1 MLNEYATARRDE
13 LLALAGALVA
23 VDTPG
28 QDKARCDELADQLA
42 AHMAPL
48 GTLTRIA
55 NPHGGDQL
63 RLRVA
68 APAAPAEAR
77 PALLLCHYD
86 TVWPVGT
93 AAARPLRLDG
103 DTAYGPGLYDMKA
116 SIAMVV
122 LALRAVGALGLS
134 LPRPITLLLTS
145 DEEIGSPASRELIEA
160 EARTAAHV
168 LVLEPPVE
176 QGSLLKTARKGV
188 GMFSL
193 TISGRAAHAGVEPE
207 KGVNALTELA
217 HQIIAVGALADPAQG
232 TTVSVGIARG
242 GSACNV
248 VPAAAS
254 CDVDVRAWSAAE
266 AARLESGFMAL
277 RPVLPEAHLHVAG
290 GFNRPPMERTPA
302 SLALF
307 ARAQALGAGLGLSL
321 GEGATGGASDG
332 NFTAA
337 LGIPT
342 LDGLGAPGQGA
353 HAEHE
358 QINLPAT
365 LERLALLIALLTQ
378 L

>member
-1 MLNEYATARRDE
+1 MLNEYAAARRAD
-13 LLALAGALVA
+13 LLTLAGELVA
-23 VDTPG
+23 FDTPG
-28 QDKARCDELADQLA
+28 QDKARCDALADHLA
-42 AHMAPL
+42 ALMAPL
-48 GTLTRIA
+48 GALTRIA
-55 NPHGGDQL
+55 NPSGGDQL

-68 APAAPAEAR
+68 APQALAGAR

-116 SIAMVV
+116 SIAMVA
-122 LALRAVGALGLS
+122 LALHAINELGLR
-134 LPRPITLLLTS
+134 LPRPLTLLLTS
-145 DEEIGSPASRELIEA
+145 DEEIGSPASRELIET
-160 EARTAAHV
+160 EARAAAHV
-168 LVLEPPVE
+168 LVLEPPIE

-188 GMFSL
+188 GMFTL
-193 TISGRAAHAGVEPE
+193 NISGRAAHAGVEPE

-217 HQIIAVGALADPAQG
+217 HQIIAVGALADPTQG
-232 TTVSVGIARG
+232 TTVSVGLAHG

-266 AARLESGFMAL
+266 AARLEAGFLAL
-277 RPVLPEAHLHVAG
+277 QPVLPGARLTVTG

-337 LGIPT
+337 LGVPT

-358 QINLPAT
+358 QISLTGT
-365 LERLALLIALLTQ
+365 LERLALLIALLSE